1 MRPTRLQSLPRPHA
15 AVVIVLAGI
24 AAVAMGEQLQV
35 DGISLL
41 YPPAVVVSVVAAMR
55 GWRSALLA
63 VLAVLAAAVVVDL
76 STTDPVRVLAIRT
89 PGLLAHW
96 AAAAWMRRRP
106 FGGHSMASIGRLW
119 TGWAL
124 GAMGAAT
131 ITMAVA
137 VGLGS
142 VAPASA
148 IAPWQRLLLTH
159 LTAMFTL
166 GPVVLALGGGPARA
180 NRRPGA
186 WMAAAAGAVAAAA
199 GQLSLAGVAPPIM
212 LVFLGLIPATMRRVS
227 DLQAG
232 TVAAGAAALTVI
244 VGLLP
249 QLALDDVQLA
259 QAGLVAASVM
269 SGSAHAQ
276 SRSRS
281 RQRREL
287 LRREVRLRAVVGAV
301 DEGIA
306 VVGPRRQFLLANA
319 EAAAILRRR
328 PDELVGE
335 LPEVGGVTWVD
346 RDGQPIPLDDLP
358 SSMGLRGETVTDRDV
373 GARHPD
379 GTVVWCRASTR
390 LVDETG
396 EDPAVVITLRDISD
410 EVEATRQLEAE
421 AAVLRHQALHDP
433 LTGLANRQHL
443 LAELERAQA
452 QARLAA
458 TAVGLC
464 YIDLDGFKDVNDRL
478 GHIAGDEV
486 LVQVGMRLRATARG
500 TDMVTRLGGD
510 EFVVL
515 CRDLPRDRVTPDM
528 DALAERITACLG
540 EEILTSAG
548 PVSIGAS
555 CGWSLVAA
563 DDLMA
568 AAALG
573 RADERMMAN
582 KRHRRHVRPGPVPAP
597 HQPAQHPRPVGAP
610 LQVYIVDDNPAM
622 RLLAQRVVES
632 DDVVVIGQ
640 AGDGRTAVAEILA
653 RQPDVVL
660 CDVMM
665 PDLDGPGVVRLVRE
679 VNPGQAFVFWS
690 AMGRSATSAERVQL
704 GIPHVTKDRTEE
716 LPSVV
721 RQLAGRT

>member
-15 AVVIVLAGI
+15 AVGIVLAGI

-35 DGISLL
+35 EGISLL

-55 GWRSALLA
+55 GWRSVVLG
-63 VLAVLAAAVVVDL
+63 VLAILAAAVVADLPDVDPL
-76 STTDPVRVLAIRT
+76 QVVAIRA

-106 FGGHSMASIGRLW
+106 YGAHSLATITRLW
-119 TGWAL
+119 TAWAL
-124 GAMGAAT
+124 GGLGAAT
-131 ITMAVA
+131 ITVAVA
-137 VGLGS
+137 VGLG
-142 VAPASA
+142 VIAPAVA

-159 LTAMFTL
+159 LTALFTL
-166 GPVVLALGGGPARA
+166 GPVVLALAGGPARA

-186 WMAAAAGAVAAAA
+186 WLAAGAGAVVAGV
-199 GQLSLAGVAPPIM
+199 GQLALAGVAPPIM
-212 LVFLGLIPATMRRVS
+212 LVFVGLIPATVRRVS

-232 TVAAGAAALTVI
+232 TVAAGAAAVTVV

-276 SRSRS
+276 SRARS

-287 LRREVRLRAVVGAV
+287 LQREARLQAVVAAV

-306 VVGPRRQFLLANA
+306 VVGPGRRFLLANT

-328 PDELVGE
+328 PEELAGE

-346 RDGQPIPLDDLP
+346 REGRPIPVDDLP
-358 SSMGLRGETVTDRDV
+358 SSMGLRGETVTDLEL
-373 GARHPD
+373 GARHDD

-390 LVDETG
+390 LVDDAG
-396 EDPAVVITLRDISD
+396 EGPAVVITLRDIGD
-410 EVEATRQLEAE
+410 EVAATRQLEAE
-421 AAVLRHQALHDP
+421 AEVLRHQALHDP

-464 YIDLDGFKDVNDRL
+464 YIDLDGFKDVNDRM

-500 TDMVTRLGGD
+500 SDMVTRLGGD

-515 CRDLPRDRVTPDM
+515 CRDLARDRVTADM
-528 DALAERITACLG
+528 DALAQRIEACLG

-548 PVSIGAS
+548 PVAIGAS

-573 RADERMMAN
+573 RADERMMSH
-582 KRHRRHVRPGPVPAP
+582 KRRRRHGRPGPVPAI
-597 HQPAQHPRPVGAP
+597 HQPVEHPRPAGAP

-632 DDVVVIGQ
+632 DDVVVVGQ

-665 PDLDGPGVVRLVRE
+665 PELDGPGVVRQVRA

-690 AMGRSATSAERVQL
+690 AMGRTATSAERVQL

-716 LPSVV
+716 LPTIV